1 MLLQQ
6 QTVTDE
12 TLLTLFAE
20 VECILNL
27 RPLTPIIIDP
37 EDNSPLTLNHLLQ
50 VGASPNLSPGV
61 FSSSDLYSR
70 HRWKQVQYL
79 ADQFWSRWSR
89 EYLQTL
95 QSRQKW
101 TTKRSN
107 LQIGDVVLVC
117 NKTMPRGEWIM
128 GRVIDTFPDKS
139 NVVRQT
145 ATSELR
151 RPILKRVPYHDTI
164 S

>member
-1 MLLQQ
+1 MKEFNHKHFEKKLRQKNIRWKFNPPIASNFRGIWERLICSTRKILCMLLQQ
-6 QTVTDE
+6 QTITDE
-12 TLLTLFAE
+12 ALLILFAK
-20 VECILNL
+20 VECILNS

-37 EDNSPLTLNHLLQ
+37 EDNAPLTPHHLLQ

-70 HRWKQVQYL
+70 HPWKQVQYL

-95 QSRQKW
+95 QLRQKW

-107 LQIGDVVLVC
+107 L
-117 NKTMPRGEWIM
+117 
-128 GRVIDTFPDKS
+128 
-139 NVVRQT
+139 
-145 ATSELR
+145 
-151 RPILKRVPYHDTI
+151 
-164 S
+164 